1 MILICKVFVIKL
13 RIYHL
18 NEYFRAQNVEF
29 SQIVVE
35 CHNLIR
41 KFAYKQLKCF
51 EIEDSEAKLRANSC
65 VSQRDI
71 QVWTMHQ

>member
-1 MILICKVFVIKL
+1 M
-13 RIYHL
+13 
-18 NEYFRAQNVEF
+18 EF

-41 KFAYKQLKCF
+41 KFAYEQLKCF
-51 EIEDSEAKLRANSC
+51 EIEDSEAKLCANSC